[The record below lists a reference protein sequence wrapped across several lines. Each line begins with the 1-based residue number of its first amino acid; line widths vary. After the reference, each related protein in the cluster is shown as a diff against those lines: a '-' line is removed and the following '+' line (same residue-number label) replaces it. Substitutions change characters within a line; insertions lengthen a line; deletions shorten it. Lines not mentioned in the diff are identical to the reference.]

1 MLGRLDEFGDLGR
14 PLVVGASRKGFLT
27 RALGREVPP
36 LERDWATA
44 ATVAAAVAAGA
55 HVVRV
60 HAVRETGAGRAGG
73 RRNSEVS
80 SGRLLMDWLSELLR
94 RPAVSWSDLLDIGLV
109 SILIYELL
117 LLIRGTR
124 AAQMALSGG
133 FIIGLY
139 FLSRWLQLETVNWV
153 IRNLAG
159 YVVFAII
166 VLFQSDI
173 RRALAHFGRAPFFR
187 YFERASSA
195 DETIEELVVAA
206 TSLAA
211 RHTGAIIVIE
221 RQIGMRNYIEG
232 GIPLDAMVTYDL
244 IGSIFQPGSPL
255 HDGAA
260 IVQGDRIAA
269 AACFLPL
276 SVNPLVSRDLGT
288 RHRAAIGITEE
299 NDSVAIVVSEE
310 TGIVSVVTGG
320 AIERGLSA
328 DALRVRLRALLGARR
343 RRRRA
348 ARRGR
353 GARSPDGHP
362 CVRHVGLKM
371 VSIGL
376 AALLWLVVSGEQIVE
391 RSLRIPLE
399 FTNLPARL
407 EIVGDPPDV
416 VEVRVRGSSGGLSRI
431 ATGESSP

>member
-1 MLGRLDEFGDLGR
+1 
-14 PLVVGASRKGFLT
+14 
-27 RALGREVPP
+27 
-36 LERDWATA
+36 
-44 ATVAAAVAAGA
+44 
-55 HVVRV
+55 
-60 HAVRETGAGRAGG
+60 
-73 RRNSEVS
+73 
-80 SGRLLMDWLSELLR
+80 MDWLSELLR

-109 SILIYELL
+109 SILVYELL

-139 FLSRWLQLETVNWV
+139 FLSRWFQLETVNWV

-159 YVVFAII
+159 YVVFTII

-206 TSLAA
+206 TSLSA

-255 HDGAA
+255 HDGAV

-310 TGIVSVVTGG
+310 TGIISVVTGG
-320 AIERGLSA
+320 AIERGLSPE
-328 DALRVRLRALLGARR
+328 ALRLRLRALLGARR
-343 RRRRA
+343 RRNA
-348 ARRGR
+348 APVET
-353 GARSPDGHP
+353 RS
-362 CVRHVGLKM
+362 
-371 VSIGL
+371 SL
-376 AALLWLVVSGEQIVE
+376 A
-391 RSLRIPLE
+391 
-399 FTNLPARL
+399 
-407 EIVGDPPDV
+407 
-416 VEVRVRGSSGGLSRI
+416 
-431 ATGESSP
+431 